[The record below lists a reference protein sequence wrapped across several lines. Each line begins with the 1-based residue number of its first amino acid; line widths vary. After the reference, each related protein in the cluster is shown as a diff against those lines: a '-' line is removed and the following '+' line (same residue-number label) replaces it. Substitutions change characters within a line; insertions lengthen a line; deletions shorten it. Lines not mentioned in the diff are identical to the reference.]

1 MLPEEWQLSV
11 FLFDDIAL
19 LTYNEHSVIILEGR
33 NKRMN
38 IQNYKFIPITDLDI
52 PELQIY
58 NERKEVQ
65 LLRYYEPAPGLFI
78 AESPNVILRALAAG
92 YEPLSLLMEQREAE
106 SGKGREIL
114 QRISQIL
121 AERYCDTTEEPPVFP
136 VYVSTNE
143 VLSQITGF
151 KLARGVLCAM
161 RRRALPKPE
170 DLCRAARRIAILE
183 NVVNPANVGAIFRS
197 AAALGID
204 AILLTK
210 GCSDPLY
217 RRAARVGMGTVFQVP
232 WTFLRE
238 DDWPDDTMK
247 QLHDMGYRTAA
258 MALKEDSL
266 PPDAAELHRIDKLAI
281 ILGTEGEG
289 LAADTIAD
297 CDYTVCIPMAHGV
310 DSLNVAAASA
320 VAFWEL
326 CK

>member
-1 MLPEEWQLSV
+1 M
-11 FLFDDIAL
+11 
-19 LTYNEHSVIILEGR
+19 EGC

-38 IQNYKFIPITDLDI
+38 IENYKFIPITDLDT

-92 YEPLSLLMEQREAE
+92 YEPLSLLMEQREADSE
-106 SGKGREIL
+106 KGKKIIE
-114 QRISQIL
+114 QIMGSL
-121 AERYCDTTEEPPVFP
+121 AEKNVSEPDMRATFP

-161 RRRALPKPE
+161 RRRELPKME
-170 DLCRAARRIAILE
+170 DLCRDARRIAVLE

-204 AILLTK
+204 AVLLTK

-232 WTFLRE
+232 WTFLQE
-238 DDWPDDTMK
+238 SDWPENTMK
-247 QLHDMGYRTAA
+247 KLQSMGYRTAA

-266 PPDAAELHRIDKLAI
+266 PPDAEELHRVDKLAI

-289 LAADTIAD
+289 LASDTIAD

>member
-1 MLPEEWQLSV
+1 
-11 FLFDDIAL
+11 
-19 LTYNEHSVIILEGR
+19 
-33 NKRMN
+33 MN
-38 IQNYKFIPITDLDI
+38 SENYKFTLITDLEI
-52 PELQIY
+52 PGLQIY

-106 SGKGREIL
+106 SEKGREIL
-114 QRISQIL
+114 EQITEL
-121 AERYCDTTEEPPVFP
+121 LTERYRDKTEKMPVFP
-136 VYVSTNE
+136 VYVASNE
-143 VLSQITGF
+143 VLSEISGF
-151 KLARGVLCAM
+151 KLARGMLCAM
-161 RRRALPKPE
+161 RRRALPKME
-170 DLCRAARRIAILE
+170 DLCGNARRIAVLE
-183 NVVNPANVGAIFRS
+183 NVVNPTNVGAIFRS

-204 AILLTK
+204 AVLLTG

-217 RRAARVGMGTVFQVP
+217 RRAARVSMGTVFQVP
-232 WTFLRE
+232 WTILE
-238 DDWPDDTMK
+238 TKDWPEHTME
-247 QLHDMGYRTAA
+247 QLRKMGYHTVA

-266 PPDAAELHRIDKLAI
+266 RPDDAKLHNVEKLAI

-297 CDYTVCIPMAHGV
+297 CDDTVCIPMAHGV

>member
-1 MLPEEWQLSV
+1 
-11 FLFDDIAL
+11 
-19 LTYNEHSVIILEGR
+19 
-33 NKRMN
+33 MN
-38 IQNYKFIPITDLDI
+38 SENYKFTQITDLEI

-106 SGKGREIL
+106 SEKGREI
-114 QRISQIL
+114 QEQITGL
-121 AERYCDTTEEPPVFP
+121 LTERYRNKTEKMPAFP

-161 RRRALPKPE
+161 RRRKLPQME
-170 DLCRAARRIAILE
+170 ELCRDARRIAVLE

-204 AILLTK
+204 AVLLTK

-232 WTFLRE
+232 WTFLPE
-238 DDWPDDTMK
+238 DDWPDNTMAK
-247 QLHDMGYRTAA
+247 LRDMGYRTAA

-266 PPDAAELHRIDKLAI
+266 PPDAEELHRIEKLAI

-326 CK
+326 CKI